1 MTGHHLEVLPLSRH
15 RWVVRY
21 EGDST
26 PLAELPTQTEA
37 RAEALNHARQF
48 GEPVIHVHELD
59 GECHTERIDPDC
71 TAPAGREV
79 KPGPKVEPQSS
90 RRPRAGAGRA
100 GS

>member
-1 MTGHHLEVLPLSRH
+1 MTGHHLEVMPLSRH

-37 RAEALNHARQF
+37 RAEARNHARQF

-59 GECHTERIDPDC
+59 GECHTEHIDPDFPAP
-71 TAPAGREV
+71 TAKDV
-79 KPGPKVEPQSS
+79 KPGPKVEP
-90 RRPRAGAGRA
+90 
-100 GS
+100 